1 MKNSRTP
8 KIREAGLLKCRT
20 GLAAA
25 RDGVVSIVFAL
36 ALLPLVIAVGLAIDL
51 GRAHLVKQR
60 LMNTTDA
67 AGLAIGAAIDADAPP
82 SELQDI
88 LDNFFAANFPS
99 GSLGTVTSTSYI
111 YDGQTVSITAQVDI
125 TTTFMK
131 IANIDSF
138 TVGAAAE
145 ITPGV
150 DELEVVLVLDN
161 TKSMDSNGKIDSLK
175 TAATSLVDIL
185 FTGEDAPDNIKV
197 GLVPFSGAVN
207 VGTSNTSLVTDTTDW
222 NGCLKALSDPSDVL
236 DDSTGP
242 WEPLAPATGWTA
254 SLLGTGC
261 PQALTPMTNSKTIL
275 EADINSMFATGYTH
289 INVGA
294 IWGWRVLSPDS
305 PFTEGVA
312 YDATNSKAII
322 ILTDGEN
329 YPSKSYTAYADD
341 PQSSSDLDYKLADV
355 CDNIKAADILVYTIT
370 FDLSDTGTQT
380 LFRECASDEEKY
392 FNSPSAE
399 VLTRA
404 FRIIA
409 AQLKQLHVSS

>member
-185 FTGEDAPDNIKV
+185 FTGD
-197 GLVPFSGAVN
+197 
-207 VGTSNTSLVTDTTDW
+207 
-222 NGCLKALSDPSDVL
+222 
-236 DDSTGP
+236 
-242 WEPLAPATGWTA
+242 
-254 SLLGTGC
+254 
-261 PQALTPMTNSKTIL
+261 
-275 EADINSMFATGYTH
+275 
-289 INVGA
+289 
-294 IWGWRVLSPDS
+294 
-305 PFTEGVA
+305 
-312 YDATNSKAII
+312 
-322 ILTDGEN
+322 
-329 YPSKSYTAYADD
+329 
-341 PQSSSDLDYKLADV
+341 
-355 CDNIKAADILVYTIT
+355 
-370 FDLSDTGTQT
+370 
-380 LFRECASDEEKY
+380 
-392 FNSPSAE
+392 
-399 VLTRA
+399 
-404 FRIIA
+404 
-409 AQLKQLHVSS
+409 